1 MEFDATSAD
10 RLKMREIPPV
20 LGELLREIPTVGN
33 LDCPKVA
40 ERFFP
45 SPTSDQTE
53 ETLREDWK
61 AFVEP
66 GLHEAFFDARQVVEA
81 DLRGMAEE
89 GGFFTLTIP
98 RSHLM
103 AWIHALNQAR
113 LALVTHHELT
123 MDESASWP
131 PEVIAT
137 QDDWLRLQMGF
148 YERIL
153 GWLVELVEPPPSAE

>member
-10 RLKMREIPPV
+10 LLVMREIPP
-20 LGELLREIPTVGN
+20 LFGQLLREIPTVGN
-33 LDCPKVA
+33 IDCPHVA

-66 GLHEAFFDARQVVEA
+66 GLHEAFSDARQIVEA
-81 DLRGMAEE
+81 DLRSMTEE
-89 GGFFTLTIP
+89 DGLFALMIP
-98 RSHLM
+98 RSHVM

-113 LALVTHHELT
+113 LALVAHHELT
-123 MDESASWP
+123 MDESVSWP
-131 PEVIAT
+131 PEVIT
-137 QDDWLRLQMGF
+137 NQNDWLRLQMGF

-153 GWLVELVEPPPSAE
+153 GWLIDLVEL

>member
-10 RLKMREIPPV
+10 RLEMRKVPPV
-20 LGELLREIPTVGN
+20 FGELLREIPTAGN
-33 LDCPKVA
+33 LDCPKVV

-45 SPTSDQTE
+45 RPTSDQTE
-53 ETLREDWK
+53 ETLCEDWK

-66 GLHEAFFDARQVVEA
+66 GLHEAFSDARQMVEA
-81 DLRGMAEE
+81 DLRSMTEEE
-89 GGFFTLTIP
+89 GHFALTIP
-98 RSHLM
+98 RSHVM

-131 PEVIAT
+131 PEVIT
-137 QDDWLRLQMGF
+137 NQDDWLRLQMGF

-153 GWLVELVEPPPSAE
+153 GWLVELVEI